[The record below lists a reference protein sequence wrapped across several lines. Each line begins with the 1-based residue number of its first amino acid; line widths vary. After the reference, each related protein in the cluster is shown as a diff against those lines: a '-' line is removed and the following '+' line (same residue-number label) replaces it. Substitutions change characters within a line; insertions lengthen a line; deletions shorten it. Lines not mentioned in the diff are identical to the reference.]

1 MNELNFHQQM
11 DRYVDGAATDEE
23 LTELLLRAN
32 AETDGWQQ
40 LALRLVESRELTAVF
55 RQIAE
60 EGLQT
65 PTGQAAAFS
74 ATLQSIAGGSSETHR
89 LSVRLRQA
97 LLATALLLVAFV
109 AGRTSAGLPVATD
122 SSEDVVE
129 TSPDAGSEVVM
140 DETDR
145 DTVESSTLEQKPAVV
160 EMDSDSVADGT
171 KLTVV
176 GFAHLHQRQGARPL
190 GPVLTGARLDPN
202 ELMNQTPTVPED
214 FRRRAQ
220 NSGLKVRPVRHV
232 MSLQLADG
240 QTLAVP
246 LDSIGL
252 QYVGQSVL

>member
-11 DRYVDGAATDEE
+11 DRYVDGAATNEE

-32 AETDGWQQ
+32 AEADGWQQ
-40 LALRLVESRELTAVF
+40 LALRLVESREITAVF
-55 RQIAE
+55 RQLAE

-65 PTGQAAAFS
+65 TSGQAAAS
-74 ATLQSIAGGSSETHR
+74 AATLQSIGRGTSVANG
-89 LSVRLRQA
+89 LSVRMRQA
-97 LLATALLLVAFV
+97 LLVTALLLVAFV

-122 SSEDVVE
+122 SSGNLVE
-129 TSPDAGSEVVM
+129 TSPDAETEVVM

-145 DTVESSTLEQKPAVV
+145 DAVEDATTDQKPAVV

-171 KLTVV
+171 KLTIV

-190 GPVLTGARLDPN
+190 GPVLPGARLDPN